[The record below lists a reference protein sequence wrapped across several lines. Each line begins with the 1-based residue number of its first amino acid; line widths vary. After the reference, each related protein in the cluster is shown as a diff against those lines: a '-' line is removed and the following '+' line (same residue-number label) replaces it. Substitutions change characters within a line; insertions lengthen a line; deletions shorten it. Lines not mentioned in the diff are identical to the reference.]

1 MRIAFMPLGIVAGL
15 LAGQISKK
23 IFDFIWS
30 RIDDEEAPHPKH
42 REIDLVK
49 LVPALVVEGALFR
62 VVRGLVDHGTRHGF
76 ARISGTW
83 PGEQRPEPE

>member
-1 MRIAFMPLGIVAGL
+1 MPLGIVAGL

-49 LVPALVVEGALFR
+49 LVTALVVEGALFR

>member
-1 MRIAFMPLGIVAGL
+1 MRIAFMPLGIAAGL

-62 VVRGLVDHGTRHGF
+62 VVRGLVDHGPRRGF